1 MHRIWI
7 SPVPAF
13 KRLFRPSKPFR
24 VLYTRLWWTWATVHF
39 ERWYL
44 LKQLVDCCFLFK
56 VPGPR
61 FQTPFSPFKTISR
74 LIHGLCWTWATK
86 FISKNIFA
94 RTPFLSPPVP
104 AFKRLFCS
112 SKPFCD
118 LYTSLS
124 AEPWQ
129 QNSCGE
135 MIRAIKQHSD
145 CCLLKNDTPS
155 PRVSFLK
162 YWK

>member
-1 MHRIWI
+1 MRFRVGINSAVAPPDSLHLLNMHRIWI

-74 LIHGLCWTWATK
+74 LIHDLCWTWATK

-104 AFKRLFCS
+104 ALNAFFALQNHFVT
-112 SKPFCD
+112 
-118 LYTSLS
+118 YTRRFQLNLGNKIHV
-124 AEPWQ
+124 EKWYV
-129 QNSCGE
+129 
-135 MIRAIKQHSD
+135 
-145 CCLLKNDTPS
+145 L
-155 PRVSFLK
+155 
-162 YWK
+162 